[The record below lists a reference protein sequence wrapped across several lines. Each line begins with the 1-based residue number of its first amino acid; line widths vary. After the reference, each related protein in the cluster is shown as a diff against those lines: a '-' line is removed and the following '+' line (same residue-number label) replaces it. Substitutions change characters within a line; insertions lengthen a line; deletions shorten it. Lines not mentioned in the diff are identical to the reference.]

1 MRVFITGASGY
12 IGFSIATMFR
22 RAGYE
27 VWGLVRS
34 KEKAQV
40 LARHEVHPVLGTM
53 QDPNSYRSVAE
64 TCSILVHAAADYQTD
79 TFALDR
85 KTVDVLLGL
94 GQATSRPNTLIYTS
108 GVWVYGNTGGLL
120 VDEASSPKPPRLV
133 AVRPEIEQTV
143 LTAPGV
149 RGLVVRP
156 GNVYGRQG
164 GLTGLWFKGA
174 TVDGALRIAGDG
186 RNHWAMV
193 HVDDL
198 ADGYVRVAESGL
210 SGEIFNLADHSQAT
224 VGDMVS
230 AVARAT
236 EYAGRIEWLPLVEAS
251 KGMGDFAEALA
262 LDQLVDARKAMRLL
276 DWRPRHESFLSGVQ
290 TTCSAWQAFQR

>member
-12 IGFSIATMFR
+12 IGFHVAAMFR

-27 VWGLVRS
+27 VWGLARNE
-34 KEKAQV
+34 EKAHV

-53 QDPNSYRSVAE
+53 QDLGTYLPVAE
-64 TCSILVHAAADYQTD
+64 TCSVLVHTAADYQTD

-85 KTVDVLLGL
+85 KTVDALLSLRQVGP
-94 GQATSRPNTLIYTS
+94 RPKTFIYTS
-108 GVWVYGNTGGLL
+108 GIWVYGSTGGVL
-120 VDEASSPKPPRLV
+120 VDETSLPKPPRLV
-133 AVRPEIEQTV
+133 AARPEIERAV
-143 LTAPGV
+143 LTAPGI
-149 RGLVVRP
+149 RGLVIRP
-156 GNVYGRQG
+156 GNVYGLQG

-174 TVDGALRIAGDG
+174 TIEHALTIAGDG

-193 HVDDL
+193 HAEDL
-198 ADGYVRVAESGL
+198 ADGYVRAAESGL

-236 EYAGRIEWLPLVEAS
+236 GYAGRIEYLPLAEAS
-251 KGMGDFAEALA
+251 KMMGDFAEALA
-262 LDQLVDARKAMRLL
+262 LDQFVDARKAMRLL
-276 DWRPRHESFLSGVQ
+276 NWRPRHEGFVSGVQ
-290 TTCSAWQAFQR
+290 TYYSAWRAYQR